1 MPRPRRSVWA
11 VVVLIAALLAMPA
24 AAPAQTVLTTP
35 SPTGTKPPLLE
46 QCATPQLTC
55 EDQGKLKPPNKDL
68 DPEAPTKTTTTT
80 EKTPKPSP
88 TGRDDDGGDKDKK
101 KDTGDTSSDPLFG
114 ISPLCD
120 VKSNGMKLK
129 AQGQAASNCRWSG
142 SIAQPHPTANY
153 GIDQHVEGSLTD
165 TDSVVA
171 SLLGGICQ
179 LVWAGLLYAIRGVL
193 LLIELAFSND
203 LVNAAMGSL
212 KNGLAR
218 LNGVFG
224 TDSWQLAAISILGL
238 WGIWTGLVRRKT
250 IQTVGGL
257 AAAVGL
263 MIAVQVVM
271 LRPEATVGH
280 VAKLSSQGALEALS
294 GASTGT
300 VGQPADSFGKATQQ
314 LFDTLVVHPWC
325 ALQFTSVEGC
335 LRLQSAKG
343 QPKLSIADVWLS
355 YPANSEERNILYKH
369 LDGKPFDMKIL
380 KDECRTTGI
389 SKWLVD
395 IAADDSVMAKWN
407 QFATWGCSKLVGNKS
422 ERKIALKYDGTDAT
436 IQGNNGVFTRVALL
450 GMIAF
455 GLIGAICVLLW
466 IGIRLLL
473 AGVFSLVL
481 ILFAPIVFL
490 MAAFGEAGRRGV
502 IAWGQKL
509 LGLLV
514 AKFIFAV
521 LLAVVVVVVTVLNS
535 LKMSWFPL
543 WMLFIAFWWGLLL
556 KRDELLGFLSLDR
569 RTTENAGALVDGNRG
584 TSISSL
590 YYGWQMARAGM
601 RAATAP
607 ARMAVNAGRDH
618 AAQSAATAIDHAGE
632 MADQQADAQDLA
644 LDRSTEARTAET
656 TAVREHDRAALVEEA
671 QRAQAA
677 TRERDLT
684 RAQAIL
690 DARPRQREE
699 LNAIRERQRELNDL
713 LGGDRAPTGER
724 RRELEAELQGLN
736 HDGYEMA
743 ARSRWAEETV
753 RRSLD
758 EPREIGDRDIDG
770 YIARRRREIGTLP
783 ASDPR
788 NLTAAGINPDRWGA
802 AGPAERER
810 MVAQS
815 EAAMAR
821 SRTLIDSVSGR
832 DPMSREQLRTAWSR
846 IEGGPGGDHARQR
859 AADQMLAQRREGRD
873 RRADRARE
881 EARRVREN
889 DRQQRARRRE
899 DAVRARA
906 RRRVR

>member
-1 MPRPRRSVWA
+1 MRRTRHSLWTLVL
-11 VVVLIAALLAMPA
+11 LIAALAAMPA
-24 AAPAQTVLTTP
+24 AAPAQIVQRQAPTETPRPTDTTAPTPAP
-35 SPTGTKPPLLE
+35 SESGSADP
-46 QCATPQLTC
+46 
-55 EDQGKLKPPNKDL
+55 
-68 DPEAPTKTTTTT
+68 DPEAPKTTTT
-80 EKTPKPSP
+80 PKPSTSGTEP
-88 TGRDDDGGDKDKK
+88 EDASDADNGSQSETATGKAKGK
-101 KDTGDTSSDPLFG
+101 GDTSSDPLFG

-212 KNGLAR
+212 KDGLAR
-218 LNGVFG
+218 LNSVFG
-224 TDSWQLAAISILGL
+224 SDSWQLAAISILGL

-294 GASTGT
+294 GASTGK
-300 VGQPADSFGKATQQ
+300 VGEPADAFGKATQQ

-335 LRLQSAKG
+335 LKPQSAKG

-355 YPANSEERNILYKH
+355 YPANSEERNTLYKH
-369 LDGKPFDMKIL
+369 LDGKSFDMKIL
-380 KDECRTTGI
+380 KDECRTTGAT
-389 SKWLVD
+389 KWLVD
-395 IAADDSVMAKWN
+395 IAADDSVLAKWN
-407 QFATWGCSKLVGNKS
+407 QFVTWGCSKINGNKS
-422 ERKIALKYDGTDAT
+422 ERKIALKYDGTDAS

-473 AGVFSLVL
+473 ASVFSLVL

-521 LLAVVVVVVTVLNS
+521 LLAVVVIVVTVLNS

-556 KRDELLGFLSLDR
+556 KRDELLGFLALDR
-569 RTTENAGALVDGNRG
+569 RTTENAGTLVDGNRG

-590 YYGWQMARAGM
+590 YYGWQMARSGI

-618 AAQSAATAIDHAGE
+618 AAQSAATAVDHANE
-632 MADQQADAQDLA
+632 MEDQRGDAQDRA
-644 LDRSTEARTAET
+644 VDRSTEDRTAET
-656 TAVREHDRAALVEEA
+656 NAVREHDRGALVEEA
-671 QRAQAA
+671 QRSQAA
-677 TRERDLT
+677 TRERELT

-690 DARPRQREE
+690 DARPRRKEDLSE
-699 LNAIRERQRELNDL
+699 NRARQQEITGL
-713 LGGDRAPTGER
+713 LGGSSAPTGER
-724 RRELEAELQGLN
+724 RRELEAELRELK
-736 HDGYEMA
+736 HDDYEMVA
-743 ARSRWAEETV
+743 QEQWAKDTV

-758 EPREIGDRDIDG
+758 EPREIGARDVDS
-770 YIARRRREIGTLP
+770 YVAKRREELALP

-788 NLTAAGINPDRWGA
+788 NLTAAGINSDRWGS
-802 AGPAERER
+802 AGADERAR

-832 DPMSREQLRTAWSR
+832 DPMTREQLGAAWGR
-846 IEGGPGGDHARQR
+846 IDGGSGGSHARAR
-859 AADQMLAQRREGRD
+859 ASDELRVVRREGRD
-873 RRADRARE
+873 RRADRQRE
-881 EARRVREN
+881 ETRRVREN
-889 DRQQRARRRE
+889 DRQQRARRHE
-899 DAVRARA
+899 DEIQARA
-906 RRRVR
+906 RRRMR